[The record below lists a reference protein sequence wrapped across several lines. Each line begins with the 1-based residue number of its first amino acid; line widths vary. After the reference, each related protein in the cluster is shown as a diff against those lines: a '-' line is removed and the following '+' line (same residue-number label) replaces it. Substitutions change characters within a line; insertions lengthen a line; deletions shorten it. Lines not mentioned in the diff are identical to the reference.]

1 MMIKLANSSDLG
13 WKIAQEYQRCPIAD
27 DSEDENIMIG
37 AISKA
42 ERKTK
47 SEKAKMRR
55 RTTPYSK
62 YRWVEYHAGKNK
74 PGRCFTC
81 GKRGHWAD
89 SCPDS
94 KQSKISTFLSFF
106 NIGLNLD

>member
-1 MMIKLANSSDLG
+1 MMIKLADSSGLG
-13 WKIAQEYQRCPIAD
+13 WKIAQENQRYPIAD
-27 DSEDENIMIG
+27 GSEDENIMIG

-47 SEKAKMRR
+47 SEKANMCR

-62 YRWVEYHAGKNK
+62 NRWADDNAGKNK
-74 PGRCFTC
+74 PERCFTC

-94 KQSKISTFLSFF
+94 KQSKISTFLSSFH
-106 NIGLNLD
+106 IGLNLG

>member
-1 MMIKLANSSDLG
+1 MIIKLVDSSDLG
-13 WKIAQEYQRCPIAD
+13 CKIAQEYQRYPIAD
-27 DSEDENIMIG
+27 DSEDKNIMNG

-47 SEKAKMRR
+47 SEKAKLRH

-62 YRWVEYHAGKNK
+62 DRWANDNAGKNK
-74 PGRCFTC
+74 LVRCFTC

-89 SCPDS
+89 RCPDS
-94 KQSKISTFLSFF
+94 QQSKISTFLSSF

>member
-1 MMIKLANSSDLG
+1 MIIKLVNSSDLG
-13 WKIAQEYQRCPIAD
+13 WKIAQGYERYPIAD
-27 DSEDENIMIG
+27 DSEDENIMNG

-47 SEKAKMRR
+47 SEKAKLRH

-62 YRWVEYHAGKNK
+62 DRWADDNAEKKRLVKY
-74 PGRCFTC
+74 FTC

-89 SCPDS
+89 SCSDS
-94 KQSKISTFLSFF
+94 KQSKISTLLSSF

>member
-1 MMIKLANSSDLG
+1 MN
-13 WKIAQEYQRCPIAD
+13 
-27 DSEDENIMIG
+27 G

-47 SEKAKMRR
+47 SEKTVGRMIML
-55 RTTPYSK
+55 
-62 YRWVEYHAGKNK
+62 EKNK
-74 PGRCFTC
+74 LVRCFTC

-94 KQSKISTFLSFF
+94 KQSKISTFCHP
-106 NIGLNLD
+106 